1 MMIIPRC
8 EAYQAMVHSTAS
20 EDQKAELFDSLTDEG
35 FQVCFFTRTN
45 AKVSLNWITAV
56 ASKQL
61 TLKHC
66 SGVVKTF

>member
-45 AKVSLNWITAV
+45 ATVSLNWITH
-56 ASKQL
+56 S

-66 SGVVKTF
+66 TGVVKTF